1 MRKPKLTKDI
11 ITQKALELFAEYGV
25 ESVSMNDIATRLS
38 ITKPALYYYF
48 KDKEDIILYAFSQKI
63 REMRGIISRI
73 NKKKDLKNFIYSLI
87 EIHYRFFSENST
99 NVKCFFKILDSKNLK
114 KLEDFMKNVIDE
126 IRGRIKNDI
135 LSFSKDNPSVRE
147 NVEEISVFISSVIS
161 YIMMEMKMKRSI
173 NMTRIKKIVD
183 IFIKGISVFI
193 FFISAKLYCG
203 QINEEEAVLMAF
215 EKNVSVQNAIT
226 AQIIAME
233 KVREYYGSSY
243 PQINL
248 SATYT
253 NNIEKPLAF
262 MGGRKVEMGM
272 KNLYSLSI
280 SLNQILWSG
289 GKVSS
294 AISLS
299 KIYREIANQQVL
311 LSKNSVRKSVRQLF
325 YTLLYLD
332 EVVKLRRDMLLIEKQ
347 HLEVFEEKYKQGVAS
362 DLNLMRQKVE
372 VSNKEAELIKAENAY
387 EITLLAFKNLLGID
401 IDDDIKISGK
411 FEYIKKDFD
420 FKSLYYTALINR
432 PDYKIAV
439 LQRDMAIKTLDID
452 NSSHY
457 PVLSFFLN
465 RQFSGANE
473 KAGFPSENLRDWSLS
488 GGLSLSMP
496 LFSGFAI
503 SARIKQSEKNLEIA
517 ERNLEDMK
525 KRLKIDVKEAELNIR
540 EVLKRIET
548 TSLSVENAQRVL
560 RSTEQR
566 FRLGLASQLELNDAT
581 LLYSSARM
589 NYLNSVYDYITQLI
603 NLDYITASYG
613 GKDEK

>member
-11 ITQKALELFAEYGV
+11 ITQKALKLFAEYGV
-25 ESVSMNDIATRLS
+25 ENVSMNDIAISLS
-38 ITKPALYYYF
+38 ISKPALYYYF

-63 REMRGIISRI
+63 NEMRGIIGKIS
-73 NKKKDLKNFIYSLI
+73 KKKDLKSFMYSLI
-87 EIHYRFFSENST
+87 EVHYRFFSENST

-114 KLEDFMKNVIDE
+114 KLEDFMKRVIDE
-126 IRGRIKNDI
+126 IRDRIKNDI
-135 LSFSKDNPSVRE
+135 ISFSDVNPSVRE
-147 NVEEISVFISSVIS
+147 SVEEISVFISSVIS

-173 NMTRIKKIVD
+173 NMTRIKRVIDV
-183 IFIKGISVFI
+183 FIKGISVFM
-193 FFISAKLYCG
+193 FFISINLYSVE
-203 QINEEEAVLMAF
+203 IDEDKAILIAF

-233 KVREYYGSSY
+233 KVREYYSSSY

-262 MGGRKVEMGM
+262 IGGRKVEMGM
-272 KNLYSLSI
+272 KNSYSLSI

-299 KIYREIANQQVL
+299 KIYKEIANQQIL

-332 EVVKLRRDMLLIEKQ
+332 EVVKLRKEMLLIEKQ
-347 HLEVFEEKYKQGVAS
+347 HLEMFEEKYKQGVVS

-372 VSNKEAELIKAENAY
+372 VSNKEAELVKAENAY
-387 EITLLAFKNLLGID
+387 EITLLTFKNLLGID
-401 IDDDIKISGK
+401 IDDDIKISGR

-420 FKSLYYTALINR
+420 FKSLYYSALLNR

-439 LQRDMAIKTLDID
+439 LQREMAVRTLDID
-452 NSSHY
+452 RSSHY

-473 KAGFPSENLRDWSLS
+473 KPGFPPENLRGWSLS
-488 GGLSLSMP
+488 GGLSLNMP

-503 SARIKQSEKNLEIA
+503 SAKIKQSEKNLEIA

-525 KRLKIDVKEAELNIR
+525 KRLKIDIKEAELNIK
-540 EVLKRIET
+540 EVCKRIEA
-548 TSLSVENAQRVL
+548 TSLSVENAQKVL
-560 RSTEQR
+560 ISTEQR
-566 FRLGLASQLELNDAT
+566 FKAGLVSQLELNDAT
-581 LLYSSARM
+581 LIYSSARM

-603 NLDYITASYG
+603 NLDYITASG
-613 GKDEK
+613 GEDEK